1 MIHDMAQ
8 LSLKFKMHEAK
19 SFDSIR
25 VMLTSNSG
33 ASWGT
38 KKEWHGILG
47 ISRGKKKTF
56 AGHIYIVD
64 TILQKC
70 FSPLYISI
78 HHIYIYHNIIYI
90 YICTIMHNM
99 HCCFN
104 NLLRICDCRPSPKTK
119 VMLIFL
125 KIVSKMDFRN

>member
-25 VMLTSNSG
+25 VMFTSNSG

-56 AGHIYIVD
+56 AGHIYIYSRYNTAKVFF
-64 TILQKC
+64 TPVYKYTSHIH
-70 FSPLYISI
+70 IS
-78 HHIYIYHNIIYI
+78 
-90 YICTIMHNM
+90 
-99 HCCFN
+99 
-104 NLLRICDCRPSPKTK
+104 
-119 VMLIFL
+119 
-125 KIVSKMDFRN
+125 